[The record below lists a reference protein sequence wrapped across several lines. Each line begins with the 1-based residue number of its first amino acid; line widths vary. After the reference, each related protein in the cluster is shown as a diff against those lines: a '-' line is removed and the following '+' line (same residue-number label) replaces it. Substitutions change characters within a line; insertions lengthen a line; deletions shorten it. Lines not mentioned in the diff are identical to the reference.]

1 LGGRTGLTVRQQ
13 ALPSRK
19 ESLRGINFPID
30 ELELAG
36 WHEARTADRHSD
48 TQDEARKEGITMK
61 KFTLA
66 SIVGG
71 GLVAAVVGFA
81 APAQADLSHNIWAN
95 QQNGTSATVPHA
107 DNSVHQSR

>member
-1 LGGRTGLTVRQQ
+1 
-13 ALPSRK
+13 
-19 ESLRGINFPID
+19 
-30 ELELAG
+30 
-36 WHEARTADRHSD
+36 
-48 TQDEARKEGITMK
+48 MK